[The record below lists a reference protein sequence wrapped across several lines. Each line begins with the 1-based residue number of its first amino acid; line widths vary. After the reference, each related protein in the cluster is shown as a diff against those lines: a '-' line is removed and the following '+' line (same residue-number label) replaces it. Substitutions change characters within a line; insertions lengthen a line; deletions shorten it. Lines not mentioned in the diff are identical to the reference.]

1 MKIKFNNEK
10 ELKLNNLY
18 SYYKNNFFNTDLY
31 IKGANNLVCGDGDL
45 NSKIVFIG
53 EAPGDEEDKF
63 SKPFIGRSGKL
74 LINGINEAGL
84 TREEVFITNIVKCR
98 PPKNRKPNK
107 KEIEFGINL
116 ILKEELSIISPNLI
130 VTLGSSSLNGLIEND
145 LKITEVR
152 GNIINSKYGNIFP
165 TYHPSYILR
174 NRSKKDIFFDD
185 LKNAIKIANS

>member
-10 ELKLNNLY
+10 ELKLNHLY

-31 IKGANNLVCGDGDL
+31 IEGASNLVCGDGDL

-53 EAPGDEEDKF
+53 EAPGDEEDKI

-84 TREEVFITNIVKCR
+84 KREEVFITNIVKCR
-98 PPKNRKPNK
+98 PPKNRKPSK

-130 VTLGSSSLNGLIEND
+130 VTLGSSSLNGLIESN

-152 GNIINSKYGNIFP
+152 GKIINSKYGNIFP

-174 NRSKKDIFFDD
+174 NRSKKNIFFDD